1 MRSDHLNKHQKT
13 HNPQTAKKM
22 KDEKPG
28 KQANGPSTPLVKSEK
43 VKQEKSDPLSP
54 ASRLAEERMLYGQ
67 NDYQAN
73 SVQQAANGEL
83 FLQHSHHSFAP
94 ILDGAS
100 LAGNG
105 LGFTMP
111 YYSWDLCLERCV
123 TC

>member
-13 HNPQTAKKM
+13 HNPQTAKKV
-22 KDEKPG
+22 KEEKLG
-28 KQANGPSTPLVKSEK
+28 KQPNGPPQVKSEK
-43 VKQEKSDPLSP
+43 VKQEKLELSP
-54 ASRLAEERMLYGQ
+54 ASRLAEERMLYGP

-83 FLQHSHHSFAP
+83 FLQHPHHSFAP
-94 ILDGAS
+94 ILDGAG

-111 YYSWDLCLERCV
+111 YYS
-123 TC
+123 